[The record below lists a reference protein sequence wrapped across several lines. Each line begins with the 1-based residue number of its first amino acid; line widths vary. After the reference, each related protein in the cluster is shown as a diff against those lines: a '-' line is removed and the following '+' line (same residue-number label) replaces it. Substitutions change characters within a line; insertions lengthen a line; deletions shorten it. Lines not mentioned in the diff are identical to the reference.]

1 MWADFPQHLPAS
13 ERAWKQLR
21 HGAWLVSAWTKQRRR
36 PPVVYV
42 WPDMPSRRAALH
54 KVTRFLGWELT
65 NCARTSAVLGIH
77 FEDATQKQR
86 SAPPQRLKAYRWW
99 NAHCADIGKQA
110 LEHHHVHAFGYGM
123 SVDPSVH
130 VGPVVVKSDENAKH
144 DGQIV
149 HGPIPAASQ
158 RADAVYQRVIENT
171 DEAGAYFD
179 YRVVYMQGEFP
190 VVYRKFKD
198 AAKRFTNETVEVD
211 LLDTTPFTESEL
223 QAMRSLA
230 NLMSID
236 YAEFDALRD
245 RASGKL
251 FVVDV
256 NPTPWGPPAQLDA
269 EGQRTAISLMA
280 NCLESLVQ
288 PSNK

>member
-1 MWADFPQHLPAS
+1 MWAEFPRYLPFT

-21 HGAWLVSAWTKQRRR
+21 HGAWLVAEWTRQQRR

-54 KVTRFLGWELT
+54 KIARFLGWELT
-65 NCARTSAVLGIH
+65 NRARPSAELGIH

-86 SAPPQRLKAYRWW
+86 SAPPPTLNARRWW
-99 NAHCADIGKQA
+99 NTHCADIGKQT
-110 LEHHHVHAFGYGM
+110 LEHHHVRAFGYGM
-123 SVDPSVH
+123 GVDPTVH
-130 VGPVVVKSDENAKH
+130 AGPMVVKSDENAKH

-149 HGPIPAASQ
+149 QGPILAASQ

-171 DEAGAYFD
+171 DEAGTYFD
-179 YRVVYMQGEFP
+179 YRVVFMQGEFP

-198 AAKRFTNETVEVD
+198 AAKRFSNETVNVD
-211 LLDTTPFTESEL
+211 LLETMPFSESEL
-223 QAMRSLA
+223 HAMRSLA

-245 RASGKL
+245 RTSGKL

-256 NPTPWGPPAQLDA
+256 NPTPWGPPAQLNA
-269 EGQRTAISLMA
+269 EGQRTAISRMA
-280 NCLESLVQ
+280 NCLQSLVQ
-288 PSNK
+288 ASNK